1 MYLVR
6 AKQVDAL
13 SLGCL
18 TDSSSQKDLNLLR
31 FADRAETTSPT
42 YGSMTDLAPVLTGCH
57 VCRSP
62 LVEAINKKMRDGMSD
77 VQLSKWLA
85 DAGHYISRITLGKH
99 KRDHLTEDHEH
110 KRISAVKHLQKQ
122 KKTIKA
128 TGDLAML
135 VRDYV
140 HSAVQDGDLTPSL
153 AEGLRAQE
161 MIDRRQEKGADRE
174 VALQLA
180 GILGGGATYQIIE
193 ATEIK
198 PLGVGDSEL

>member
-1 MYLVR
+1 
-6 AKQVDAL
+6 
-13 SLGCL
+13 
-18 TDSSSQKDLNLLR
+18 
-31 FADRAETTSPT
+31 
-42 YGSMTDLAPVLTGCH
+42 MTDLAPVLTGCH

-62 LVEAINKKMRDGMSD
+62 LIEAVNKKMRDGMSD

-99 KRDHLTEDHEH
+99 KRDHLTDDHERL
-110 KRISAVKHLQKQ
+110 RINAVKRLTAQ

-140 HSAVQDGDLTPSL
+140 HGAVEQGEMTPTL

-174 VALQLA
+174 IAMQLA
-180 GILGGGATYQIIE
+180 GILGGTSAAFQVIE

-198 PLGVGDSEL
+198 PLMVGESES

>member
-1 MYLVR
+1 
-6 AKQVDAL
+6 
-13 SLGCL
+13 
-18 TDSSSQKDLNLLR
+18 
-31 FADRAETTSPT
+31 
-42 YGSMTDLAPVLTGCH
+42 
-57 VCRSP
+57 

-99 KRDHLTEDHEH
+99 KRDHLTEDHEQ

-140 HSAVQDGDLTPSL
+140 HSAVQEGDLTPTL
-153 AEGLRAQE
+153 AAGKG
-161 MIDRRQEKGADRE
+161 RR
-174 VALQLA
+174 
-180 GILGGGATYQIIE
+180 
-193 ATEIK
+193 
-198 PLGVGDSEL
+198 S

>member
-1 MYLVR
+1 M
-6 AKQVDAL
+6 
-13 SLGCL
+13 
-18 TDSSSQKDLNLLR
+18 QKV
-31 FADRAETTSPT
+31 P
-42 YGSMTDLAPVLTGCH
+42 MTDLAPVLTGCH

-62 LVEAINKKMRDGMSD
+62 LVDAINKKMRDGMSD
-77 VQLSKWLA
+77 VQLSKWLD

-99 KRDHLTEDHEH
+99 KRDHLTEDHEL
-110 KRISAVKHLQKQ
+110 KRMNAINRLKKQ
-122 KKTIKA
+122 KKTMKA
-128 TGDLAML
+128 SGDLAML
-135 VRDYV
+135 VRDFV
-140 HSAVQDGDLTPSL
+140 HSAVEQGELTPTL

>member
-1 MYLVR
+1 
-6 AKQVDAL
+6 
-13 SLGCL
+13 
-18 TDSSSQKDLNLLR
+18 
-31 FADRAETTSPT
+31 
-42 YGSMTDLAPVLTGCH
+42 MTDLAPVLTGCH

-140 HSAVQDGDLTPSL
+140 HSAVKEGDLTPTL

-198 PLGVGDSEL
+198 PLGVGESES